1 MTRRTRRRGNVV
13 SKSLKRLKKAL
24 RKVAKD
30 TNKIARAVD
39 KVGVKAIKFGLK
51 PILKP
56 RFVRRKTRKCLR
68 GQKRNRLSDL
78 LTTFPRLLVLL
89 VIVY

>member
-1 MTRRTRRRGNVV
+1 MTRRTRRRGPRYL

-30 TNKIARAVD
+30 TNKIAASSVD

-56 RFVRRKTRKCLR
+56 RLCKLEKNLRKCLR
-68 GQKRNRLSDL
+68 GQKRNRADENL
-78 LTTFPRLLVLL
+78 
-89 VIVY
+89 